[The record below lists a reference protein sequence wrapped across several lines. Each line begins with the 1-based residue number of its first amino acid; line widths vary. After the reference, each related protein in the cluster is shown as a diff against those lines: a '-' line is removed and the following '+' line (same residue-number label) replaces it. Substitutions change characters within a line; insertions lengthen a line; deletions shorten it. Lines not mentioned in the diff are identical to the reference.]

1 MPALSGQAE
10 LSRFI
15 SAGEISGRYITT
27 WLRHR
32 VAKDKQVDFFQKVVE
47 EKMEEEKSKEQQE
60 AEKEAVARLQTE
72 DNGGGKMVE

>member
-1 MPALSGQAE
+1 MAAASG
-10 LSRFI
+10 S
-15 SAGEISGRYITT
+15 
-27 WLRHR
+27 
-32 VAKDKQVDFFQKVVE
+32 KDKQVDFFQKVVE